1 MRVNNLKMI
10 NIPRNIMS
18 RSTLKVPPFVKV
30 VKQRP
35 IRGQRSIWCNPEHTD
50 KIYSSMFNEKQ
61 FIYSFLTAESSKR
74 CFQFLKK
81 YNEVNGHY
89 PDLHGKRIIKDN
101 SGETAI
107 YIDDECLSTLKRKCL
122 LSGIGLI
129 GISHF
134 DYTYIDSFL
143 GQKNVFNLSI
153 SAIDLLENASMENA
167 EQIEYLNYL
176 LDF

>member
-1 MRVNNLKMI
+1 MI
-10 NIPRNIMS
+10 NIPPNIMS

-35 IRGQRSIWCNPEHTD
+35 VRGQRSIWCSPEYSD

-61 FIYSFLTAESSKR
+61 FIYSFLSVESSKR

-89 PDLHGKRIIKDN
+89 PDLHGKKIIKDN
-101 SGETAI
+101 SGETTI
-107 YIDDECLSTLKRKCL
+107 YIDDECLFTLKKKCSL
-122 LSGIGLI
+122 NGIGLI

-134 DYTYIDSFL
+134 DYTFIDSFL

-153 SAIDLLENASMENA
+153 SAIDLLEDVSLDNSEH
-167 EQIEYLNYL
+167 IEHLNYL